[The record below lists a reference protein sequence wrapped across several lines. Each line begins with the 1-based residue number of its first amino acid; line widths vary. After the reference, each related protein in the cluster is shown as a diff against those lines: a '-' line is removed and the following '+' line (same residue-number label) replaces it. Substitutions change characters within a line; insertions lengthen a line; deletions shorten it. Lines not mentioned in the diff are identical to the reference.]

1 MTTKADFDAPE
12 WEAVIEGPAIA
23 GLIVVTAQ
31 RGGSIRE
38 ALAIG
43 KEYVEEAREHRGE
56 LIGEIAEKPPR
67 LSHKEFSSPEAL
79 HTEGLQR
86 ISNAVEI
93 LKAKATP
100 DEVDAYGRFV
110 LAVAERAAAADKS
123 GGTLGIG
130 GVEVSDAENAAL
142 DEIAAALGVD
152 RTASG

>member
-1 MTTKADFDAPE
+1 MTTKADFDAAE
-12 WEAVIEGPAIA
+12 WEAVIEAPVIA

-38 ALAIG
+38 AMAIG
-43 KEYVEEAREHRGE
+43 KEYVEEARAHKGE
-56 LIGEIAEKPPR
+56 LIGQIAEKPPR
-67 LSHKEFSSPEAL
+67 LSPKEFSSPEAL

-86 ISNAVEI
+86 IGAALETVKG
-93 LKAKATP
+93 KASA

-110 LAVAERAAAADKS
+110 LAVAQRAAAADKS

-142 DEIAAALGVD
+142 DEIAATLGVD
-152 RTASG
+152 RTKSA

>member
-1 MTTKADFDAPE
+1 MTTKADFDASQ
-12 WEAVIEGPAIA
+12 WETVVEGPVIA

-43 KEYVEEAREHRGE
+43 KEYVEEAQAHKGE

-67 LSHKEFSSPEAL
+67 LTPKEFSSPDAL
-79 HTEGLQR
+79 RTEGQQR
-86 ISNAVEI
+86 IAEAVEI
-93 LKAKATP
+93 LKGKATP
-100 DEVDAYGRFV
+100 EEVDAYGRFV

-130 GVEVSDAENAAL
+130 GVEVSDAEKAAL
-142 DEIAAALGVD
+142 DEIAAMVGVD
-152 RTASG
+152 PAETA